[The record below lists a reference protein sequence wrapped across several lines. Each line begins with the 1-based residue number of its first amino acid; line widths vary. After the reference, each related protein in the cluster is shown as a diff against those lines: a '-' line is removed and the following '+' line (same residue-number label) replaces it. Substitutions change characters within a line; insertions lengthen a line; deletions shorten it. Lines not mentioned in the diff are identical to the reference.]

1 MPGPQE
7 LMVIAIV
14 ALLVFGPD
22 RLPELARNAARF
34 LAKVRN
40 EAGRNVREFREAAD
54 IKDLEQDLRGVRD
67 EFRGARD
74 SLRRSARDLLD
85 DPDATAPH
93 VRPAA
98 QRPQDEPPPTDP
110 EAT

>member
-1 MPGPQE
+1 VPGPQE
-7 LMVIAIV
+7 LLVIAIV
-14 ALLVFGPD
+14 ALLVFGPE
-22 RLPELARNAARF
+22 RLPELARNAAKL

-54 IKDLEQDLRGVRD
+54 IADLERELRGVRD

-74 SLRRSARDLLD
+74 AIGRSARELLE
-85 DPDATAPH
+85 DPDERH
-93 VRPAA
+93 RRPAA
-98 QRPQDEPPPTDP
+98 PARADDEPPPMDP

>member
-7 LMVIAIV
+7 MMVIVIV

-22 RLPELARNAARF
+22 RLPELARTAAKF

-54 IKDLEQDLRGVRD
+54 IEDLERDLRGVRD
-67 EFRGARD
+67 EFRSTRD
-74 SLRRSARDLLD
+74 ELGRSARGLLEE
-85 DPDATAPH
+85 PDE
-93 VRPAA
+93 RPLGRSTPARA
-98 QRPQDEPPPTDP
+98 DDEPPPMDP

>member
-7 LMVIAIV
+7 LMVIVIV

-22 RLPELARNAARF
+22 RLPELARNAARI

-54 IKDLEQDLRGVRD
+54 IADLEQDLRGVRD
-67 EFRGARD
+67 ELRGTRD
-74 SLRRSARDLLD
+74 AIGRSARGILD
-85 DPDATAPH
+85 DPDGRER
-93 VRPAA
+93 RPSPPARA
-98 QRPQDEPPPTDP
+98 DDEPPPLDP

>member
-22 RLPELARNAARF
+22 RLPELARNAAKF

-54 IKDLEQDLRGVRD
+54 IADLEKDLRGVRD
-67 EFRGARD
+67 ELRGTRD
-74 SLRRSARDLLD
+74 ALGRSARELFE
-85 DPDATAPH
+85 DPGDRRH
-93 VRPAA
+93 RPPVPPRAD
-98 QRPQDEPPPTDP
+98 DEPPPMDP

>member
-7 LMVIAIV
+7 MMVIAIV

-54 IKDLEQDLRGVRD
+54 IKDLEKDLRGVRD
-67 EFRGARD
+67 EFRSTRDEIGHTARG
-74 SLRRSARDLLD
+74 LLD
-85 DPDATAPH
+85 DPVDRRRRPSAPA
-93 VRPAA
+93 RAD
-98 QRPQDEPPPTDP
+98 DEPPPMDP

>member
-1 MPGPQE
+1 M
-7 LMVIAIV
+7 MVIAIV

-54 IKDLEQDLRGVRD
+54 VGDIEQDLRGLRD
-67 EFRGARD
+67 ELRSTRD
-74 SLRRSARDLLD
+74 DIGRSARGILD
-85 DPDATAPH
+85 DPDE
-93 VRPAA
+93 RRRRAA
-98 QRPQDEPPPTDP
+98 SPPRADDEPPPMDP

>member
-1 MPGPQE
+1 MVPGPQE

-22 RLPELARNAARF
+22 RLPELARNAAKF

-54 IKDLEQDLRGVRD
+54 VADLEQDLRGVRD
-67 EFRGARD
+67 ELRSTRD
-74 SLRRSARDLLD
+74 AIGRSARGLLD
-85 DPDATAPH
+85 DPDEHGPRRSPP
-93 VRPAA
+93 VRAD
-98 QRPQDEPPPTDP
+98 DEPPPLDP

>member
-7 LMVIAIV
+7 LMVIAVV

-22 RLPELARNAARF
+22 RLPELARNAATF

-54 IKDLEQDLRGVRD
+54 IADLEQDLRGVRD
-67 EFRGARD
+67 ELRSTRD
-74 SLRRSARDLLD
+74 AIGRSARGLLD
-85 DPDATAPH
+85 DPDERRERPSAPN
-93 VRPAA
+93 RAD
-98 QRPQDEPPPTDP
+98 DEPPPMDP

>member
-7 LMVIAIV
+7 MMVIAIV

-22 RLPELARNAARF
+22 RLPELARNAAKF

-54 IKDLEQDLRGVRD
+54 IADLEEDLRGVRD
-67 EFRGARD
+67 EFRSTRD
-74 SLRRSARDLLD
+74 SISRSARELLD
-85 DPDATAPH
+85 DPEERRRA
-93 VRPAA
+93 RPTPPRADD
-98 QRPQDEPPPTDP
+98 QPPPMDP